1 MKIIGIKAETYENG
15 QWVLETLQTAV
26 KKKRV
31 VLDDL
36 ALVTHDAEGKV
47 KLEQTTQSSLWGR
60 FHDTG
65 VDDDLMRRI
74 GEMLTG
80 GQTVVFALGAD
91 ASVDAVAAKVREV
104 TGDMETFIID
114 EDDDSLIRAV
124 AVDLPDAAGRTNRRM
139 A

>member
-31 VLDDL
+31 ALEDI
-36 ALVTHDAEGKV
+36 ALVTHDDAGKV

-65 VDDDLMRRI
+65 VDDDLMKRI
-74 GEMLTG
+74 GGMLTG

-91 ASVDAVAAKVREV
+91 ASVDAVAAQVREF

-124 AVDLPDAAGRTNRRM
+124 AIDLPDAAGRTNRRM
-139 A
+139 Q